1 MRRPAVRWS
10 VLVVAVAV
18 ATGCCYWAVRVERE
32 ALTRRRAL
40 ASSVADGRALQASFA
55 DARRA
60 LSAMASPG
68 QAAVSWSRQATASI
82 DAARSR
88 LTALAGAEGGAD
100 LTRLSERVDRL
111 VEAERRVREN
121 AVGGRTLMA
130 SDVAFGEALPH
141 VDAIDSAVAE
151 ALAAMTLTTD
161 RAVAATRDQ
170 QLLAIAGALGV
181 LGLAALLLT
190 PIRVVT
196 AVAASAATVDE
207 ASSGGVAF
215 AAADDGLSLRPPAD
229 LNPESPTVSAQAPW
243 SVQPATVRTVI
254 EPLASAPTPALAT
267 LPISDL
273 APLATA
279 CDALAGLADADAL
292 PAALESARLALGA
305 RGVVVWLANAE
316 RTALSVVAS
325 AGYDRRVIERFPS
338 THANDSNPTSRAFA
352 SGTPASLLAG
362 SGQPAALAVPIGGAR
377 GRTGVLSAEL
387 VDGVVADAQVISRAR
402 IVAAQLATLLEPAS
416 PLPGSES
423 APNDPPHTRA
433 EQA

>member
-10 VLVVAVAV
+10 VLAVAV
-18 ATGCCYWAVRVERE
+18 AAAAGFGYWAATLEGD
-32 ALTRRRAL
+32 ALAERRAL
-40 ASSVADGRALQASFA
+40 ATAVADGRALQASLA

-82 DAARSR
+82 EAARTR
-88 LTALAGAEGGAD
+88 LTALANADGGAS
-100 LTRLSERVDRL
+100 LSRLNERIERL
-111 VEAERRVREN
+111 IEAERRVREN

-151 ALAAMTLTTD
+151 AVAAMTLTTD
-161 RAVAATRDQ
+161 RAVAATRDS
-170 QLLAIAGALGV
+170 QLLAIFGALGV
-181 LGLAALLLT
+181 LGLAALVLT
-190 PIRVVT
+190 PLRAPET
-196 AVAASAATVDE
+196 ASSVAGVDE
-207 ASSGGVAF
+207 PAPVAGTP
-215 AAADDGLSLRPPAD
+215 AAADDELSLRPPAE
-229 LNPESPTVSAQAPW
+229 LHPGASIASAQAPW
-243 SVQPATVRTVI
+243 SVQPASGRTAP
-254 EPLASAPTPALAT
+254 EPRAIRPTSAPAM
-267 LPISDL
+267 LPVPDL

-305 RGVVVWLANAE
+305 RGVVVWLANAD

-338 THANDSNPTSRAFA
+338 THVNDSNPTSRAFA
-352 SGTPASLLAG
+352 SGTPTTTLPGA
-362 SGQPAALAVPIGGAR
+362 GQPAALAVAIGGAR

-387 VDGVVADAQVISRAR
+387 VDGAVADAQVIARAR
-402 IVAAQLATLLEPAS
+402 IVAAQLATLLEPAPPS
-416 PLPGSES
+416 DHS
-423 APNDPPHTRA
+423 ADTPAAARA
-433 EQA
+433 EEA